1 MGKFIE
7 QNPPG
12 SGKWNARIGGKPD
25 KDWTGLD
32 LDQTYKST
40 PFHYRKAEMTSDIKG
55 YCVRSTGLLDQFKSS
70 SDVLRFQG
78 RVWKHLTAHGLE
90 TISYLRDPT
99 NEDAV
104 LDVVNSYPLYMGNMK
119 KSQELIKL
127 FRNKF
132 DSFDMSNDSAAKTFL
147 LDSLDD
153 KLATS
158 LERRVRA
165 DDGFVVAWLKLIQLV
180 LPPSLD
186 RFDVLKDKIKSG
198 TLTKYAGQ
206 DVRALTD
213 DYVDWA
219 TNLQAAGQYDHTLT
233 RTMVRNVMRSN
244 DLPAQYSLK
253 LSQIML
259 DLEESLKLTSHM
271 SLKDKL
277 THMEDKA
284 LTFEEVCEIMAT
296 DYDVL
301 VSNDEWA
308 AAKLP
313 SDSTSVPASFANLSH
328 HLKTLIQNASTS
340 SDKKGKKKRDPK
352 DVTCYKCGKK
362 GHYANRCPENSK
374 AGRNTATTSWKST
387 PPGDGEDHTKKV
399 KENVFHWCAKCHR
412 WTTTHTTATNTSK
425 RKDGKD
431 NGPSETSASLLELD
445 PSVWCCSHHVP
456 NEVFTRNLHQRL
468 QCVANVIPVQLNPEG
483 DVLDHLSQLE
493 FKVWECVQK
502 GTVDFRLAQ
511 LEDELGVLDDLAYWE
526 LLNDDSGQP
535 FDPFPVPFNEND
547 STDDDITW
555 HDTAAPQP
563 KRPKTA
569 TTYLAPC
576 LVLSR

>member
-1 MGKFIE
+1 MSGTDEEGSKVPPGTKETAFIVVPSDPIMGKFIE

-12 SGKWNARIGGKPD
+12 SGKWNARMGGKPN

-32 LDQTYKST
+32 LNQTYKST
-40 PFHYRKAEMTSDIKG
+40 PYHYRKAEMTSDIKG
-55 YCVRSTGLLDQFKSS
+55 YSVRSTGLIEKFKSS

-99 NEDAV
+99 NEDEV

-147 LDSLDD
+147 IDSLDD
-153 KLATS
+153 KLAAS

-165 DDGFVVAWLKLIQLV
+165 DDGFVQAWLKLIQLV

-186 RFDVLKDKIKSG
+186 RFDVLKDKIKST
-198 TLTKYAGQ
+198 TLTKYQGQ

-219 TNLQAAGQYDHTLT
+219 TNLQAAGQYEHTLT

-253 LSQIML
+253 LSQMML
-259 DLEESLKLTSHM
+259 DLEESLKVTSHM
-271 SLKDKL
+271 SPKDKL
-277 THMEDKA
+277 SHMENKA
-284 LTFEEVCEIMAT
+284 LTFEEVCEIMASN
-296 DYDVL
+296 YDVL

-313 SDSTSVPASFANLSH
+313 SDSTSVPASFANLSQ
-328 HLKTLIQNASTS
+328 HLKTLMQNASS
-340 SDKKGKKKRDPK
+340 SSTTKRKNKRDPK

-362 GHYANRCPENSK
+362 GHYANRCPDNSK

-387 PPGDGEDHTKKV
+387 PPGDGEDHTKRV

-412 WTTTHTTATNTSK
+412 WTTTHTTVTHTSK
-425 RKDGKD
+425 KKDDKKD
-431 NGPSETSASLLELD
+431 GPSEASASLLELD
-445 PSVWCCSHHVP
+445 PSVWCCSYHLP
-456 NEVFTRNLHQRL
+456 NGVFTRNMHQRL

-483 DVLDHLSQLE
+483 GVLDHLSQLE

-502 GTVDFRLAQ
+502 GTVGLWLAQ
-511 LEDELGVLDDLAYWE
+511 LENELVVLDDLGA
-526 LLNDDSGQP
+526 SQ
-535 FDPFPVPFNEND
+535 
-547 STDDDITW
+547 
-555 HDTAAPQP
+555 
-563 KRPKTA
+563 
-569 TTYLAPC
+569 
-576 LVLSR
+576 